1 MFFLKIEL
9 YIYLIM
15 AFINIYK
22 LIGARSFPSFCRGD
36 PLLLRS
42 MPGGGGWGCYNNTE
56 KPRGVGGVE
65 ALAMLG

>member
-42 MPGGGGWGCYNNTE
+42 MPGGEGGVVIIILKNLGGWEGWRPWLC
-56 KPRGVGGVE
+56 
-65 ALAMLG
+65 